1 VGGFFSYYS
10 GLSFTRRSKGRTDS
24 IAERIHPNLCGEE
37 QMEQKA
43 PDLRKKIA
51 RYRRSLAVMNDPD
64 TIKMIELMIKQTEE
78 QIEAGE
84 RH

>member
-1 VGGFFSYYS
+1 MDSKRIDERE
-10 GLSFTRRSKGRTDS
+10 LSALSPKPLCS
-24 IAERIHPNLCGEE
+24 EER
-37 QMEQKA
+37 MEQKA

-64 TIKMIELMIKQTEE
+64 TIKMIEHMIKQTEE

>member
-1 VGGFFSYYS
+1 MEA
-10 GLSFTRRSKGRTDS
+10 GLYASNWDAVFAFRTFTQTR
-24 IAERIHPNLCGEE
+24 CGEE

-64 TIKMIELMIKQTEE
+64 TIRMIEHLIKQTED
-78 QIEAGE
+78 QIEAEE